1 MILSK
6 ITGIVNHQNE
16 KSTNSKD
23 FKIAIKGAYHI
34 TIFRT
39 ILSSKEALFIGI
51 LGDI

>member
-34 TIFRT
+34 TIP
-39 ILSSKEALFIGI
+39 
-51 LGDI
+51 